1 MSIDLCIIC
10 REDYET
16 GKGAM
21 SALATFLRD
30 EMDRQKLTRLEL
42 ERRSGVPDATLGR
55 IINDEV
61 NEVKGSVVA
70 QIAKGLGIPFWKLMQ
85 IAGHTTDKP
94 GDPDEEIVRIATTL
108 AAQPDLAEMMRD
120 ATVLD
125 PEDRDATRV
134 YMADLQRRRLK
145 RRQSR
150 RRRKKTQSG
159 EEGQ

>member
-1 MSIDLCIIC
+1 MSIDLCIMY
-10 REDYET
+10 REGFAN

-21 SALATFLRD
+21 SAFATFLRD

-55 IINDEV
+55 IINDQV
-61 NEVKGSVVA
+61 DEVKGSVVA
-70 QIAKGLGIPFWKLMQ
+70 QIAKGLGKPFWELMQ
-85 IAGHTTDKP
+85 IAGHTTDMP
-94 GDPDEEIVRIATTL
+94 GDPGEEIVRIATTL

-120 ATVLD
+120 ATALD
-125 PEDRDATRV
+125 PADRDATRA

-145 RRQSR
+145 RRQT